1 MGKTENQ
8 PRATV
13 RRIPIISLLLLLLA
27 SLPTQGRRLDVG
39 PGKAYVSIAKALA
52 AATDGVRVSGYL
64 TGYEMALLHLMRKRK
79 DRQPLLPAF
88 VCRKRKVFEGL
99 LYPAPQPKQAPQPP
113 LPHVTREVF
122 APPAATQPEIVV
134 KNE

>member
-1 MGKTENQ
+1 MHYEVPGGIGS
-8 PRATV
+8 AV
-13 RRIPIISLLLLLLA
+13 ISLFTLCVLLVL
-27 SLPTQGRRLDVG
+27 
-39 PGKAYVSIAKALA
+39 
-52 AATDGVRVSGYL
+52 
-64 TGYEMALLHLMRKRK
+64 ALLHLMRKRK